1 MKNKSK
7 FYLLFSILIAL
18 LIGINACRK
27 DSTKALSEQPVNT
40 DLLAAAKQWRQDQLK
55 VVRAVLPGELNIREY
70 NPMWA
75 KARYRNNSYHQK
87 VIGVP
92 MFFSDSSYIEMNV
105 VLIEGKAYGII
116 KKYHRNSQY
125 KLDVKMFSSV
135 GSLLTSGAYD
145 SERGMM
151 TQSKLKIATLQS
163 LTPMNRIMA
172 DGGGTDLE
180 EVTIYGTPPPPP
192 TNPGTPT
199 FPVDPIGLPG
209 GSNGGGT
216 GTGNGDGGGT
226 GAGTGGNTSGEDS
239 YEFPE
244 ASLDTSA
251 RPCLKSILLDLKA
264 SANVLSSLKRIFNYE
279 TGMNNVSAMFEKVA
293 TTPGWDVKIGEKVI
307 PDRIDKFTGTVTQVN
322 ADTYGISGSVR
333 IDFNKTLLN
342 AGTNLSIARTMI
354 HESMHAYFLYGMAR
368 THEPGYADF
377 VAANDL
383 LYKKDGGIVDDKQK
397 AQHELIAKKY
407 VEQLAGMLA
416 FYARLNNITSPDA
429 SLTIDEYCKDLAWG
443 GLMDTKAYRSAPN
456 KSRIESN
463 VLKETQ
469 HSPGSTTKKDC

>member
-7 FYLLFSILIAL
+7 FYVLFSILIAL
-18 LIGINACRK
+18 LLGINACRK
-27 DSTKALSEQPVNT
+27 GSVDLISEQPLNV

-55 VVRAVLPGELNIREY
+55 VGRAVLPGDLNIREH
-70 NPMWA
+70 NPMWG
-75 KARYRNNSYHQK
+75 KARYRNNSNHQK

-92 MFFSDSSYIEMNV
+92 MFFSDSTYIEMNV
-105 VLIEGKAYGII
+105 VLVEGKTYGII
-116 KKYHRNSQY
+116 KKYHRNDQY
-125 KLDVKMFSSV
+125 KLDVKMFSST
-135 GSLLTSGAYD
+135 GSLLTAGAYD
-145 SERGMM
+145 SDRGVMR
-151 TQSKLKIATLQS
+151 QSRLKIATLQS

-172 DGGGTDLE
+172 GGDGIDLE
-180 EVTIYGTPPPPP
+180 EVTIHGTPPPPTTP
-192 TNPGTPT
+192 SNPT

-209 GSNGGGT
+209 GNNPGGT

-226 GAGTGGNTSGEDS
+226 GGGTGGNTSGEDS

-244 ASLDTSA
+244 GSTDTTA
-251 RPCLKSILLDLKA
+251 RPCLKTLLLDLKA
-264 SANVLSSLKRIFNYE
+264 SANVLSSLKKIFNYE
-279 TGMNNVSAMFEKVA
+279 TNANSVSAIFEKVA
-293 TTPGWDVKIGEKVI
+293 TTPGWNIIIGEKVI
-307 PDRIDKFTGTVTQVN
+307 PDRIDDYTGSVTQVN
-322 ADTYGISGSVR
+322 ADTYGLGGTVH

-368 THEPGYADF
+368 SYEPGYADF

-383 LYKKDGGIVDDKQK
+383 LYKKNGSEVYDQNS

-407 VEQLAGMLA
+407 VDQLAGMLA

-463 VLKETQ
+463 VLKEAQ
-469 HSPGSTTKKDC
+469 HSQGSTTKKDC